1 MSASDSVIE
10 SVKKWGAHNYDRIP
24 VVIERGAG
32 VWVWDMEGN
41 KYMDFLSAYSALNQ
55 GHNHPKIVEA
65 LTKQASELYLTS
77 CAFYSTRLGEF
88 VEYLAR
94 LCKKE
99 AVLPMN
105 TGAEAVE
112 SAIKIARKWGYQEKG
127 IPQGKAEI
135 VVFGNNFHGRTT
147 TIVGFSSQG
156 QYREGFGPFTPGFK
170 LVEYGDLDAVT
181 SAVTENTVAILVEPI
196 QGEGGIIVPPEGY
209 LTALRGLCTKE
220 NVLFMADEIQTGLG
234 RTGRMFA
241 CDHEGVV
248 PDIYI
253 LGKAL
258 GGGAYPVSAVV
269 ANRKIMDVLGPGDHG
284 STFGG
289 NPLGSAAALAAL
301 KALKEEGM
309 ARNARAIGDRLKKEL
324 ASLKSPHIKEIRGK
338 GLMLGIELKE
348 DAGPARDFCLK
359 LKENGILCNNT
370 HGNVVR
376 FAPPLITT
384 HNNIDWA
391 MERIAKVF

>member
-1 MSASDSVIE
+1 MSASDDVIE
-10 SVKKWGAHNYDRIP
+10 FVKKWGAHNYDPIP

-32 VWVWDMEGN
+32 VWVWDTEGN
-41 KYMDFLSAYSALNQ
+41 KYMDFLSAYSALNH

-65 LTKQASELYLTS
+65 LTEQASQLYLTS
-77 CAFYSTRLGEF
+77 RAFYSTRLGEF
-88 VEYLAR
+88 MQYLADI
-94 LCKKE
+94 CKKD

-127 IPQGKAEI
+127 IPEGKAEI

-147 TIVGFSSQG
+147 TIVGFSSQE
-156 QYREGFGPFTPGFK
+156 QYRKGFGPFPAGFK
-170 LVEYGDLDAVT
+170 LVEYGDLNAIN
-181 SAVTENTVAILVEPI
+181 SAVTENTTAILVEPI

-209 LTALRGLCTKE
+209 LTALRGLCTRE

-241 CDHEGVV
+241 CDYEGVV
-248 PDIYI
+248 PDVYI

-258 GGGAYPVSAVV
+258 GGGAYPVSAVI

-289 NPLGSAAALAAL
+289 NPLGSAVALAAL
-301 KALKEEGM
+301 KALKEENM
-309 ARNARAIGDRLKKEL
+309 AQNARAMGNHLKKEL
-324 ASLKSPHIKEIRGK
+324 ASLNSPHIKEIRGK
-338 GLMLGIELKE
+338 GLMIGVELKE
-348 DAGPARDFCLK
+348 EAGPARDFCLK
-359 LKENGILCNNT
+359 LAENGVLCNDT
-370 HGNVVR
+370 HGSVVR
-376 FAPPLITT
+376 FAPPLIITR
-384 HNNIDWA
+384 NNIDWA

>member
-1 MSASDSVIE
+1 
-10 SVKKWGAHNYDRIP
+10 

-32 VWVWDMEGN
+32 VWVWDTEGN
-41 KYMDFLSAYSALNQ
+41 KYMDFLSAYSALNH

-65 LTKQASELYLTS
+65 LTEQASQLYLTS
-77 CAFYSTRLGEF
+77 RAFYSTRLGEF
-88 VEYLAR
+88 MQYLADI
-94 LCKKE
+94 CKKD

-127 IPQGKAEI
+127 IPEGKAEI

-147 TIVGFSSQG
+147 TIVGFSSQE
-156 QYREGFGPFTPGFK
+156 QYRKGFGPFPAGFK
-170 LVEYGDLDAVT
+170 LVEYGDLNAIN
-181 SAVTENTVAILVEPI
+181 SAVTENTTAILVEPI

-209 LTALRGLCTKE
+209 LTALRGLCTRE

-241 CDHEGVV
+241 CDYEGVV
-248 PDIYI
+248 PDVYI

-258 GGGAYPVSAVV
+258 GGGAYPVSAVI

-289 NPLGSAAALAAL
+289 NPLGSAVALAAL
-301 KALKEEGM
+301 KALKEENM
-309 ARNARAIGDRLKKEL
+309 AQNARAMGNHLKKEL
-324 ASLKSPHIKEIRGK
+324 ASLNSPHIKEIRGK
-338 GLMLGIELKE
+338 GLMIGVELKE
-348 DAGPARDFCLK
+348 EAGPARDFCLK
-359 LKENGILCNNT
+359 LAENGVLCNDT
-370 HGNVVR
+370 HGSVVR
-376 FAPPLITT
+376 FAPPLIITR
-384 HNNIDWA
+384 NNIDWA